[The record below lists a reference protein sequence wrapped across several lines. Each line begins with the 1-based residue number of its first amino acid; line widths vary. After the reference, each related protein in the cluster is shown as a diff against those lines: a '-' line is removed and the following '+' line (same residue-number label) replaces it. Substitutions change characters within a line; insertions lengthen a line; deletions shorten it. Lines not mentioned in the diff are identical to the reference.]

1 MSSGAASGTGSG
13 VARADVPLV
22 RTVKINARPE
32 TVFAFFTDAAKLVR
46 WKGMHAT
53 LDPRPGGLYRVSLSP
68 EDVIRGEFV
77 EVTPYRRVV
86 FTWGWEGE
94 GRPLPP
100 GASTVEIDLIPDG
113 DGTRLQLT
121 HRGLPPPAWALH
133 GRGWDHYLPRLVV
146 VAAGGDPEPD
156 THGHTP
162 GGA

>member
-1 MSSGAASGTGSG
+1 MSSGGAAGAVGGTGSAG
-13 VARADVPLV
+13 AQADVPLV
-22 RTVKINARPE
+22 RTVKIGARPE

-46 WKGMHAT
+46 WKGVHAT
-53 LDPRPGGLYRVSLSP
+53 LDPRPGGVYRVGIGP

-77 EVTPYRRVV
+77 EVTPFRRIV

-121 HRGLPPPAWALH
+121 HRGLPPPTWALFAK
-133 GRGWDHYLPRLVV
+133 GWDHYLPRLAVA
-146 VAAGGDPEPD
+146 AAGGDAGPD
-156 THGHTP
+156 THRD
-162 GGA
+162 A